1 MAAPE
6 EKESPRNW
14 WKVAVKVGLTLLV
27 LAFVGRRTWLL
38 VRDQDFSSL
47 AVCPGWLAASA
58 LCYAIGW
65 LPSIWFWRNM
75 LVSLDQKPG
84 WLLTGKAYYTGHLG
98 KYIPGKAG
106 VLLLRAALLKE
117 QGFRFGAAAITA
129 AYETLVMMGVGL
141 VVAGSL
147 GPLLFPDSMLEKYL
161 PWAIGW
167 RWLPGAI
174 LIIAALAAAPVV
186 TWLLSAI
193 ANKFS
198 KSEENQ
204 VRISVKQL
212 LQGYAVFIFSWI
224 MFGLSLG
231 AALQS
236 LSEEW
241 LSLADLPLWI
251 AAVSSST
258 VIGFLA
264 IFTPGGLGVREGIM
278 MEVLR
283 IQPDISANDAAIVS
297 WILRLV
303 WLATEV
309 GMFLVLALVL
319 RWSSRRNADDGHDE
333 RVPPID

>member
-1 MAAPE
+1 MSAPQ
-6 EKESPRNW
+6 EKESPVNW

-47 AVCPGWLAASA
+47 SICPGWLAVSA
-58 LCYAIGW
+58 LCYALGW

-75 LVSLDQKPG
+75 LASLDQKPG

-147 GPLLFPDSMLEKYL
+147 APLLVPDSTLEQYL
-161 PWAIGW
+161 PWASGW

-174 LIIAALAAAPVV
+174 LIIAALAAAPLI

-193 ANKFS
+193 ANKFA
-198 KSEENQ
+198 KSEENK
-204 VRISVKQL
+204 VRISVHQL
-212 LQGYAVFIFSWI
+212 LQGYVVFIFAW
-224 MFGLSLG
+224 MMLGLSLG

-236 LSEEW
+236 LSDEW
-241 LSLADLPLWI
+241 VSLSDLPLWT

-264 IFTPGGLGVREGIM
+264 VFTPGGLGVREGIM

-283 IQPDISANDAAIVS
+283 IQPDISADHAAMVS
-297 WILRLV
+297 WILRVIWLV
-303 WLATEV
+303 TEV

-319 RWSSRRNADDGHDE
+319 RWSSRRKAE
-333 RVPPID
+333 

>member
-1 MAAPE
+1 MYSQQ
-6 EKESPRNW
+6 EKEESPRNW
-14 WKVAVKVGLTLLV
+14 WKLVLKVGLTLLV
-27 LAFVGRRTWLL
+27 LGFVGRRTWLL
-38 VRDQDFSSL
+38 VRDRDFSTLSI
-47 AVCPGWLAASA
+47 CPGWLAVSA

-65 LPSIWFWRNM
+65 LPSIWFWRHL
-75 LVSLDQKPG
+75 LVARDQRPG
-84 WLLTGKAYYTGHLG
+84 WLLTGKAFYTGHLG

-117 QGFRFGAAAITA
+117 QGFQFGVAAITA

-147 GPLLFPDSMLEKYL
+147 APLLFPDAWLEERYL
-161 PWAIGW
+161 SWAVGR

-174 LIIAALAAAPVV
+174 LIFAALLTVPIVV
-186 TWLLSAI
+186 RLLSAI
-193 ANKFS
+193 SNRFAKISDTHVGLRAN
-198 KSEENQ
+198 
-204 VRISVKQL
+204 QL
-212 LQGYAVFIFSWI
+212 LRGYAVFILAWI
-224 MFGLSLG
+224 MFGFSLG

-236 LSEEW
+236 LSDDW
-241 LSLADLPLWI
+241 LSLTELPLWT

-283 IQPDISANDAAIVS
+283 IQPEITANDAAIVS

-309 GMFLVLALVL
+309 GMFLVLAGAV
-319 RWSSRRNADDGHDE
+319 RYWDRRRSE
-333 RVPPID
+333 